1 MSSDSEQKIEPPE
14 RLIALI
20 ALSSQSLPDSAARE
34 QAESLVLPEGASEE
48 EIAALHARLDAD
60 PAAFERF
67 LQQHRAKPASTP
79 VKETS
84 RRFEWLAALRNPL
97 PRYALAF
104 AAALLAVLVAL
115 PLLNREPQQV
125 ADLERS
131 YAELLSRVGPSAW
144 VLQVPSPASAELG
157 FSPRSRGHDAES
169 FVAGWTTGDRRFR
182 EEKIEASEGDLDP
195 YFLLG
200 QWNRLLSVASISDEH
215 LTREFWQAQ
224 LRRERTLAK
233 MLRAQPD
240 LDPIV
245 ATHLA
250 RIDASLS
257 SLANG
262 ERPARSAN
270 ELAEELRLF
279 RSGFVERTP

>member
-20 ALSSQSLPDSAARE
+20 ALNSQSLPDSAARE

-67 LQQHRAKPASTP
+67 LQQHRTKPASAP
-79 VKETS
+79 VKELS
-84 RRFEWLAALRNPL
+84 RRFDWLAALRNPL

-115 PLLNREPQQV
+115 PLFDREPQQV

-144 VLQVPSPASAELG
+144 VLEVPSPASAELG
-157 FSPRSRGHDAES
+157 FSPRSRGHDAAS
-169 FVAGWTTGDRRFR
+169 FVAGWTMGDRRFR

-200 QWNRLLSVASISDEH
+200 QWNRLLSVASISDER
-215 LTREFWQAQ
+215 LPREFWQAQ
-224 LRRERTLAK
+224 LRRERSLAE
-233 MLRAQPD
+233 MLRAQPG